1 MFTELS
7 KAIQANK
14 KLLILFGVLWALM
27 LGVFLVTSIGT
38 ESYRFFLQLRRFFP
52 SALAATVA
60 IYLWEKD
67 QLPGRGDDARAN
79 YFLSLVIVL

>member
-27 LGVFLVTSIGT
+27 LGVFFVYLDWNRKLS
-38 ESYRFFLQLRRFFP
+38 FFLAVKAVFP
-52 SALAATVA
+52 
-60 IYLWEKD
+60 
-67 QLPGRGDDARAN
+67 
-79 YFLSLVIVL
+79 